1 MKLSISLTDSL
12 FTSDAHALWNPSGL
26 KVFCCTYVTFLS
38 KVLSFYVPCVQ
49 LLLNSNVLSHSFAIE
64 ILGLLVSQCFILLCC
79 DITRMY
85 ATTSAT
91 FEHLIAVASFVT
103 QFALEDTMY
112 TVGDSTI
119 VRAWCVCEGCGL
131 AAASLCFASSVF
143 KGTFVFYNMVCEL
156 TIFSILLLILC

>member
-91 FEHLIAVASFVT
+91 FQHLIAVASFVR
-103 QFALEDTMY
+103 Y
-112 TVGDSTI
+112 TK
-119 VRAWCVCEGCGL
+119 GCGL